1 MPRPPIWD
9 SLWRY
14 LESDTGFYVAVG
26 VLTILVFVVALV
38 VVTLVS
44 PVSLTEGG
52 LLGIVVG
59 FGLFM
64 AVFFVSIVAQRL
76 EDKE

>member
-14 LESDTGFYVAVG
+14 LSSDTGFYVAVG
-26 VLTILVFVVALV
+26 ILTILVFVVAFAV
-38 VVTLVS
+38 ATLVS
-44 PVSLTEGG
+44 PVSLTGGG
-52 LLGIVVG
+52 LLGLVVG

-64 AVFFVSIVAQRL
+64 AVFFGSIVAQRL
-76 EDKE
+76 EDEE